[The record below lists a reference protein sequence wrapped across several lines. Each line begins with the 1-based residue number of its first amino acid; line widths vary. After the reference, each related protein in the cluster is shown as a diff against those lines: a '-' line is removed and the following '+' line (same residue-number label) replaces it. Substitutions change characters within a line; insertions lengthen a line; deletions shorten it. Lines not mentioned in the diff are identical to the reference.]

1 MIKDCFYFHPFW
13 KAIMRRTI
21 HIRPIL
27 RLLLFGVVLLGA
39 FFPGTVLAAGED
51 GANLELFAMGTGLF
65 GGLAIFLFGMEQ
77 MSEAM
82 RIVAG
87 LRMRDVLSRL
97 TSNRWTGLLTG
108 SVVTAIVQSSSVTTV
123 MVVGFITAG
132 LMTFS
137 QALGIILG
145 ADIGT
150 TLTVQII
157 AFKVTK
163 YALLL
168 VAVGFVLLYTGKGKR
183 KWYGQWLMGLGL
195 LFVGMDLMGS
205 AMAPLR
211 EYTPFV
217 SLMSAAAN
225 PILGILAAALFTTL
239 VQASSAT
246 IGLAIVFASQGLVPL
261 ETGIAFVLGA
271 NIGTCITAGLAAIG
285 KPREAVR
292 ASVAHVL
299 FKIVGVLLVLPFLG
313 PFTELVRTISPAAS
327 GLTAS
332 AQAAIVPHQ
341 IANAHTLF
349 NVAISMLFLP
359 FIPWIERFI
368 VMLVPNKESVSDPGP
383 IKPRYLD
390 ESLLGTASLA
400 LGLARREVSRV
411 GDLLEQMMAKVPD
424 AVFRGNLETV
434 AEIRALDD
442 QVDALYTA
450 ITQYLAKIGQQNLSD
465 EVADAV
471 LEAMSALTELEA
483 IGDIMENNLAHLAQV
498 NEGGTIQITPESLV
512 ELNGLHTQVSHSLT
526 SALSAFLTE
535 STEVAEAVMD
545 MKDEI
550 NRTEVRI
557 RAWKARRLQETLTPE
572 KIASYTMQ
580 VDTLENLKRIYYH
593 AKRVAKLVVREEGAA
608 DWVQADDGVAQVAG
622 AD

>member
-1 MIKDCFYFHPFW
+1 MILLGE
-13 KAIMRRTI
+13 REQTGNGRQQLQEQ
-21 HIRPIL
+21 RGR
-27 RLLLFGVVLLGA
+27 RLLVPVGLTILLLLWPLPALAANGQADTLQLFG
-39 FFPGTVLAAGED
+39 
-51 GANLELFAMGTGLF
+51 MGTGLF

-87 LRMRDVLSRL
+87 LRMRDILSRL
-97 TSNRWTGLLTG
+97 TKNRLMGLLTG
-108 SVVTAIVQSSSVTTV
+108 SVVTALVQSSSVTTV

-132 LMTFS
+132 LMSFS
-137 QALGIILG
+137 QAMGIVLG
-145 ADIGT
+145 ANIGT

-168 VAVGFVLLYTGKGKR
+168 VAAGFVLLYTGKGKR

-195 LFVGMDLMGS
+195 LFLGMDLMGS
-205 AMAPLR
+205 AMTPLR
-211 EYTPFV
+211 DYPPFIRF
-217 SLMSAAAN
+217 MSAVAN
-225 PILGILAAALFTTL
+225 PLLAIGTAALFTAL

-271 NIGTCITAGLAAIG
+271 NIGTCITATLAAIG

-299 FKIVGVLLVLPFLG
+299 FNVVGALLIFPFLG
-313 PFTELVRTISPAAS
+313 GFTEVVRLVSPS
-327 GLTAS
+327 AS
-332 AQAAIVPHQ
+332 AALAGGAAHAEIVPRQ

-349 NVAISMLFLP
+349 NVAMSLLFLP
-359 FIPWIERFI
+359 FLPWIERI
-368 VMLVPNKESVSDPGP
+368 IDRLVVDKAGDENGHS
-383 IKPRYLD
+383 IAPRYLD

-424 AVFRGNLETV
+424 AVFRGDLERV
-434 AEIRALDD
+434 AEIRAMDD

-450 ITQYLAKIGQQNLSD
+450 ITQYLAKIGRQNLSD
-465 EVADAV
+465 DVADAV

-498 NEGGTIQITPESLV
+498 NAGGTIQISPESLV
-512 ELNGLHTQVSHSLT
+512 ELNGLHKLVARSIT
-526 SALSAFLTE
+526 SALTAFLTE
-535 STEVAEAVMD
+535 SEEAAQAVMG
-545 MKDEI
+545 MKEEI

-608 DWVQADDGVAQVAG
+608 DWVQADDGVQAVA

>member
-1 MIKDCFYFHPFW
+1 VMKNVQ
-13 KAIMRRTI
+13 RRMFV
-21 HIRPIL
+21 
-27 RLLLFGVVLLGA
+27 LLLLGLLVSLPRA
-39 FFPGTVLAAGED
+39 LYAAGEG
-51 GANLELFAMGTGLF
+51 GAEIHLPTMTSGLL

-97 TSNRWTGLLTG
+97 TSNRWAGLLTG
-108 SVVTAIVQSSSVTTV
+108 SVVTAVVQSSSVTTV

-145 ADIGT
+145 ANIGT

-157 AFKVTK
+157 AFKVTQ

-168 VAVGFVLLYTGKGKR
+168 VAIGFILLFTGKGKR

-205 AMAPLR
+205 SMAPLR
-211 EYTPFV
+211 DYPPFIR
-217 SLMSAAAN
+217 LMAATGN
-225 PILGILAAALFTTL
+225 PLFGILAAATFTAL

-271 NIGTCITAGLAAIG
+271 NVGTCITAGLAAIG

-292 ASVAHVL
+292 ASAAHIL
-299 FKIVGVLLVLPFLG
+299 FNIVGALIVLPFLQ
-313 PFTELVRTISPAAS
+313 PFTELIRTLSPLATS
-327 GLTAS
+327 GVSVAV
-332 AQAAIVPHQ
+332 AQAAVVPRQ

-349 NVAISMLFLP
+349 NVTISMLFLP
-359 FIPWIERFI
+359 FVPWIERI
-368 VMLVPNKESVSDPGP
+368 IDILVPDKAYVDDPKM

-400 LGLARREVSRV
+400 LGLARREVSRI
-411 GDLLEQMMAKVPD
+411 GDILEQMMAKVPA
-424 AVFRGNLETV
+424 AVFQGDLEAV
-434 AEIRALDD
+434 AEIRAMDD

-450 ITQYLAKIGQQNLSD
+450 VTQYLAKIGQKNLSD
-465 EVADAV
+465 VVANAV
-471 LEAMSALTELEA
+471 LGAMSALTELEA

-498 NEGGTIQITPESLV
+498 NAGGTIQITPESMV
-512 ELNGLHTQVSHSLT
+512 ELNGLHRQVTRSLT
-526 SALSAFLTE
+526 SALTAFLTE
-535 STEVAEAVMD
+535 SRDAAEEVMN
-545 MKDEI
+545 MKDAINHTEI
-550 NRTEVRI
+550 DR
-557 RAWKARRLQETLTPE
+557 K
-572 KIASYTMQ
+572 S
-580 VDTLENLKRIYYH
+580 
-593 AKRVAKLVVREEGAA
+593 VV
-608 DWVQADDGVAQVAG
+608 
-622 AD
+622 

>member
-1 MIKDCFYFHPFW
+1 MMTPRNVQ
-13 KAIMRRTI
+13 RRM
-21 HIRPIL
+21 
-27 RLLLFGVVLLGA
+27 FVLLPMGL
-39 FFPGTVLAAGED
+39 LALLVFLPRAVYAAEGGGD
-51 GANLELFAMGTGLF
+51 RIQLFAMTSGLL

-82 RIVAG
+82 RTVAG
-87 LRMRDVLSRL
+87 LRMRDVLGRL
-97 TSNRWTGLLTG
+97 TANRWAGLLTG

-132 LMTFS
+132 LMTFP

-145 ADIGT
+145 ANIGT

-157 AFKVTK
+157 AFKVTE

-168 VAVGFVLLYTGKGKR
+168 VAVGFVLWFTGKGKR

-205 AMAPLR
+205 SMAPLR
-211 EYTPFV
+211 DYPPFIR
-217 SLMSAAAN
+217 LMTAAAN
-225 PILGILAAALFTTL
+225 PILGILAAALFTAL

-246 IGLAIVFASQGLVPL
+246 IGLAIVFASQGLIPL

-299 FKIVGVLLVLPFLG
+299 FNIVGALVALPLLS
-313 PFTELVRTISPAAS
+313 PFTELVRTLSPAAAS
-327 GLTAS
+327 GVSIAV
-332 AQAAIVPHQ
+332 AQAAIVPRQ

-349 NVAISMLFLP
+349 NVSISLLFLP
-359 FIPWIERFI
+359 FASWIERI
-368 VMLVPNKESVSDPGP
+368 VDLLVADKAYVDDPSVV
-383 IKPRYLD
+383 KPRYLD

-400 LGLARREVSRV
+400 LGLVRREVNRIS
-411 GDLLEQMMAKVPD
+411 DLLEQMMAKVPD

-434 AEIRALDD
+434 AEIRATDD

-450 ITQYLAKIGQQNLSD
+450 ITQYLAKIGQKNLSD
-465 EVADAV
+465 DVANAV
-471 LEAMSALTELEA
+471 LEAMSALTEMEA

-498 NEGGTIQITPESLV
+498 NAGGTIQITPESMQA
-512 ELNGLHTQVSHSLT
+512 LNGLHRQVSHSLT
-526 SALSAFLTE
+526 CALTAFLTE
-535 STEVAEAVMD
+535 NRDAAQEVMD
-545 MKDEI
+545 MKGPI
-550 NRTEVRI
+550 SHTELRI

-593 AKRVAKLVVREEGAA
+593 AKRIAKLVVREEGAA
-608 DWVQADDGVAQVAG
+608 DWVQADDGSPAAMAVVA
-622 AD
+622 D

>member
-1 MIKDCFYFHPFW
+1 MKQTIL
-13 KAIMRRTI
+13 IRRI
-21 HIRPIL
+21 FRIFLVSAVFMGI
-27 RLLLFGVVLLGA
+27 
-39 FFPGTVLAAGED
+39 FFPEALLAAGED
-51 GANLELFAMGTGLF
+51 GPDLQLFAMGSGLF

-87 LRMRDVLSRL
+87 LRMRDVLKRL

-145 ADIGT
+145 ANIGT

-163 YALLL
+163 YAMLL
-168 VAVGFVLLYTGKGKR
+168 VAVGFVLLFTGKGKR

-195 LFVGMDLMGS
+195 LFVGMDLMGTS
-205 AMAPLR
+205 MAPLR
-211 EYTPFV
+211 DYPPFIN
-217 SLMSAAAN
+217 LMSAAAN
-225 PILGILAAALFTTL
+225 PLLGILAAALFTAL

-246 IGLAIVFASQGLVPL
+246 IGLAIVFASQGLVSL

-285 KPREAVR
+285 KPRAAVR
-292 ASVAHVL
+292 ASAAHVL
-299 FKIVGVLLVLPFLG
+299 FNIAGALLVLPFLG
-313 PFTELVRTISPAAS
+313 PFTELVRTFSPAVAGGIS
-327 GLTAS
+327 GAA
-332 AQAAIVPHQ
+332 AQAAIVPRQ

-349 NVAISMLFLP
+349 NVAVSLLFLP
-359 FIPWIERFI
+359 FVPWIERFI
-368 VMLVPNKESVSDPGP
+368 DLLVADKPPVDDPSTIEP
-383 IKPRYLD
+383 LYLD

-400 LGLARREVSRV
+400 LGLARREVSRI
-411 GDLLEQMMAKVPD
+411 GDVLEQMMAMVPE
-424 AVFRGNLETV
+424 AVFRGNMETV
-434 AEIRALDD
+434 AEIRAMDD
-442 QVDALYTA
+442 KVDALYTA
-450 ITQYLAKIGQQNLSD
+450 TTQYLAKIGQQNLSD
-465 EVADAV
+465 DVADAV

-498 NEGGTIQITPESLV
+498 NAGGTIQITPESMV
-512 ELNGLHTQVSHSLT
+512 ELNGLHKQVSRSLT
-526 SALSAFLTE
+526 AALDAFLTE
-535 STEVAEAVMD
+535 STEMAEAVMD
-545 MKDEI
+545 MKEEI

-608 DWVQADDGVAQVAG
+608 DWVQADDGTPAAVA

>member
-1 MIKDCFYFHPFW
+1 MMKNVQ
-13 KAIMRRTI
+13 RRMFV
-21 HIRPIL
+21 
-27 RLLLFGVVLLGA
+27 LLLLGLLVSLPRA
-39 FFPGTVLAAGED
+39 LYAAGEG
-51 GANLELFAMGTGLF
+51 GAEIHLPTMTSGLL

-97 TSNRWTGLLTG
+97 TSNRWAGLLTG
-108 SVVTAIVQSSSVTTV
+108 SVVTAVVQSSSVTTV

-145 ADIGT
+145 ANIGT

-157 AFKVTK
+157 AFKVTQ

-168 VAVGFVLLYTGKGKR
+168 VAIGFILLFTGKGKR

-205 AMAPLR
+205 SMAPLR
-211 EYTPFV
+211 DYPPFIR
-217 SLMSAAAN
+217 LMAATGN
-225 PILGILAAALFTTL
+225 PLFGILAAATFTAL

-271 NIGTCITAGLAAIG
+271 NVGTCITAGLAAIG

-292 ASVAHVL
+292 ASAAHIL
-299 FKIVGVLLVLPFLG
+299 FNIVGALIVLPFLQ
-313 PFTELVRTISPAAS
+313 PFTELIRTLSPLATS
-327 GLTAS
+327 GVSVAV
-332 AQAAIVPHQ
+332 AQAAVVPRQ

-349 NVAISMLFLP
+349 NVTISMLFLP
-359 FIPWIERFI
+359 FVPWIERI
-368 VMLVPNKESVSDPGP
+368 IDILVPDKAYVDDPKM

-400 LGLARREVSRV
+400 LGLARREVSRI
-411 GDLLEQMMAKVPD
+411 GDILEQMMAKVPA
-424 AVFRGNLETV
+424 AVFQGDLEAV
-434 AEIRALDD
+434 AEIRAMDD

-450 ITQYLAKIGQQNLSD
+450 VTQYLAKIGQKNLSD
-465 EVADAV
+465 DVANAV
-471 LEAMSALTELEA
+471 LGAMSALTELEA

-498 NEGGTIQITPESLV
+498 NAGGTIQITPESMV
-512 ELNGLHTQVSHSLT
+512 ELNGLHRQVTRSLT
-526 SALSAFLTE
+526 SALTAFLTE
-535 STEVAEAVMD
+535 SRDAAEEVMN
-545 MKDEI
+545 MKDAI
-550 NRTEVRI
+550 NHTEMRI
-557 RAWKARRLQETLTPE
+557 RAWKARRLQETLTPA

-608 DWVQADDGVAQVAG
+608 DWVQADNGTPVA

>member
-1 MIKDCFYFHPFW
+1 MMKNVQ
-13 KAIMRRTI
+13 RRMFV
-21 HIRPIL
+21 
-27 RLLLFGVVLLGA
+27 LLLLGLLVSLPRA
-39 FFPGTVLAAGED
+39 LYAAGEG
-51 GANLELFAMGTGLF
+51 GAEIHLPTMTSGLL

-97 TSNRWTGLLTG
+97 TSNRWAGLLTG
-108 SVVTAIVQSSSVTTV
+108 SVVTAVVQSSSVTTV

-145 ADIGT
+145 ANIGT

-157 AFKVTK
+157 AFKVTQ

-168 VAVGFVLLYTGKGKR
+168 VAIGFILLFTGKGKR

-205 AMAPLR
+205 SMAPLR
-211 EYTPFV
+211 DYPPFIR
-217 SLMSAAAN
+217 LMAATGN
-225 PILGILAAALFTTL
+225 PLFGILAAATFTAL

-271 NIGTCITAGLAAIG
+271 NVGTCITAGLAAIG

-292 ASVAHVL
+292 ASAAHIL
-299 FKIVGVLLVLPFLG
+299 FNIVGALIVLPFLQ
-313 PFTELVRTISPAAS
+313 PFTELIRTLSPLATS
-327 GLTAS
+327 GVSVAV
-332 AQAAIVPHQ
+332 AQAAVVPRQ

-349 NVAISMLFLP
+349 NVTISMLFLP
-359 FIPWIERFI
+359 FVPWIERI
-368 VMLVPNKESVSDPGP
+368 IDILVPDKAYVDDPKM

-400 LGLARREVSRV
+400 LGLARREVSRI
-411 GDLLEQMMAKVPD
+411 GDILEQMMAKVPA
-424 AVFRGNLETV
+424 AVFQGDLEAV
-434 AEIRALDD
+434 AEIRAMDD

-450 ITQYLAKIGQQNLSD
+450 VTQYLAKIGQKNLSD
-465 EVADAV
+465 DVANAV
-471 LEAMSALTELEA
+471 LGAMSALTELEA

-498 NEGGTIQITPESLV
+498 MP
-512 ELNGLHTQVSHSLT
+512 
-526 SALSAFLTE
+526 
-535 STEVAEAVMD
+535 
-545 MKDEI
+545 
-550 NRTEVRI
+550 
-557 RAWKARRLQETLTPE
+557 
-572 KIASYTMQ
+572 
-580 VDTLENLKRIYYH
+580 
-593 AKRVAKLVVREEGAA
+593 GAPYRSPRSR
-608 DWVQADDGVAQVAG
+608 WWN
-622 AD
+622 

>member
-1 MIKDCFYFHPFW
+1 
-13 KAIMRRTI
+13 MRQTI
-21 HIRPIL
+21 R
-27 RLLLFGVVLLGA
+27 RYVVMFFGLGIVLLMVLHPLSA
-39 FFPGTVLAAGED
+39 FAAGED
-51 GANLELFAMGTGLF
+51 GTELQLLTMGSGLL
-65 GGLAIFLFGMEQ
+65 GGLAIFLFGMDQ

-87 LRMRDVLSRL
+87 LRMKDVLRRL
-97 TSNRWTGLLTG
+97 TSNRWMGLLTG

-145 ADIGT
+145 ANIGT

-168 VAVGFVLLYTGKGKR
+168 VAVGFVLLFNGKGKR
-183 KWYGQWLMGLGL
+183 KWYGQWIMGLGL

-205 AMAPLR
+205 SMAPLR
-211 EYTPFV
+211 DYPPFIR
-217 SLMSAAAN
+217 LMSAAAN
-225 PILGILAAALFTTL
+225 PLLGILAAALFTAL

-299 FKIVGVLLVLPFLG
+299 FNIVGALLVLPFLDQ
-313 PFTELVRTISPAAS
+313 FTILVRSISP
-327 GLTAS
+327 TAVGVS
-332 AQAAIVPHQ
+332 TLAAQAAVVPRQ

-349 NVAISMLFLP
+349 NASMSLIFLP
-359 FIPWIERFI
+359 FVPWIERLIDF
-368 VMLVPNKESVSDPGP
+368 LVADKPSADQEDEVA
-383 IKPRYLD
+383 KPRYLD

-411 GDLLEQMMAKVPD
+411 GELLEQMMTKVPD
-424 AVFRGNLETV
+424 AVFRGDMERV
-434 AEIRALDD
+434 AEIRAMDD

-465 EVADAV
+465 DVADAV

-498 NEGGTIQITPESLV
+498 NAGGTIQITPESLV
-512 ELNGLHTQVSHSLT
+512 ELNGLHKQVSRSLT
-526 SALSAFLTE
+526 SALTAFLTE
-535 STEVAEAVMD
+535 SREAAEAVMA
-545 MKDEI
+545 MKEEI
-550 NRTEVRI
+550 NSTEVRI

-580 VDTLENLKRIYYH
+580 VDALENLKRIYYH

-608 DWVQADDGVAQVAG
+608 DWVQADDGVPAAVS